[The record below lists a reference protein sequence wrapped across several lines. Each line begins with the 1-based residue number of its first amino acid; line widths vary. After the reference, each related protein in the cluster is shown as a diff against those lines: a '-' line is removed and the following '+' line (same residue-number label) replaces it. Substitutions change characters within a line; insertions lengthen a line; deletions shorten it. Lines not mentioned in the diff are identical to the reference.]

1 MKKEDLA
8 TKIKELVEDSV
19 SQTTTW
25 AEKNVKWHKMR
36 MRIKKEKNFPFSGCS
51 NIRMPTIE
59 IKIRKLKAALSSV
72 IFGIR
77 PIVQVIPG
85 PSGNWESARK
95 VEKFLDHLLMDVI
108 KIKAKVIIA
117 IDQMLEKGFFVLK
130 PYWKTMIVKRIEKLN
145 ALELPIEEAL
155 FIYDPETP
163 AEEIKAAIVQR
174 YEIDLNDYVAK
185 ENNASLDRVVE
196 AIRAGDESIDVVFQD
211 VTCNYP
217 DVALCEPEKI
227 YVPTNS
233 GYHPKDAQWKVHEY
247 TLPLTTIQLYAETK
261 GWDIKG
267 ISSMVDAA
275 KNTNLKDS
283 NIEIAKDLRE
293 GVTQMQN
300 TGEVKIWEFYGMLD
314 IDSDGVAENC
324 VVTLAP
330 DFNKVMRKIANPFY
344 SGEDPFIKM
353 AYELTDDRWFSHRGI
368 SELIEDIVKMIDMQH
383 NQKLD
388 QQTIR
393 NTPMYVHRAGM
404 INKNAMQFVFGQ
416 SLPAQGMQ
424 PLSDIIAPLNN
435 SNSNVEFSYEREQMI
450 LETKV
455 EEMIGQVDFS
465 LQSMINKRQP
475 RTLGEVNL
483 QNQNMQQV
491 FSLDADLLRM
501 SMEELFNWVWNLWCQ
516 YGEDEYE
523 FAYFGKEGYEP
534 IKLSKEEV
542 QGKYTITVRGNDDNT
557 NPQNRIQKAQMIM
570 GAMQNPAA
578 LQSGVIT
585 PMNLANAYKRMYMD
599 LDIPNWEELV
609 TAPQPSPPP
618 PPEVR
623 INAKDLTDAE
633 MAQVLSKRGIQP
645 DARGRMMKTM
655 TNLEDQKLDHKA
667 TAVDNY
673 AKIVK
678 TITELDEPAKPKA
691 ATRKPSK
698 KK

>member
-196 AIRAGDESIDVVFQD
+196 AIRAGEESIDVVFQD

-275 KNTNLKDS
+275 KNTNIKDS

-293 GVTQMQN
+293 GITQMQN

-314 IDSDGVAENC
+314 IDNDGVAENC

>member
-314 IDSDGVAENC
+314 IDNDGVAENC

>member
-196 AIRAGDESIDVVFQD
+196 AIRAGEESIDVVFQD

-314 IDSDGVAENC
+314 IDNDGVAENC